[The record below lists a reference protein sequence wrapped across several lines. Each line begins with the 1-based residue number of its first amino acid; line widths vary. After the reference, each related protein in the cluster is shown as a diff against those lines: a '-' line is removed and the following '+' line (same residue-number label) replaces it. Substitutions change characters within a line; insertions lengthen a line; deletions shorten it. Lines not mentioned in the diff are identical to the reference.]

1 MTSRVC
7 ESRKNPMQ
15 NRDVSLRTYPRL
27 APPPPQEGLLAQR
40 GYLIICLAI
49 YGGSLGAAA
58 LLVNLLSRT
67 RYPDIPEHMALAP
80 TLLMSGGAFVV
91 CALLGGLAAYWFGQR
106 DSAPRNIIKW
116 LLIGFGFGVLSPI
129 ITGGTL
135 PLSLVF
141 VELEA
146 GVVSA
151 GEAPVRLINSLF
163 HTPRF
168 AFTHGVFGLF
178 TGMLAGALFGV
189 GALLMYALREFAG
202 GPVARYGPYALAAL
216 LSVAFY
222 AIAALADA
230 PTLARLG

>member
-1 MTSRVC
+1 
-7 ESRKNPMQ
+7 MQ

-27 APPPPQEGLLAQR
+27 APSTVVESRLAQR

-49 YGGSLGAAA
+49 YGGSLGAAS

-67 RYPDIPEHMALAP
+67 KYPNIPEHMTFAP
-80 TLLMSGGAFVV
+80 TLFMSVGAFVV
-91 CALLGGLAAYWFGQR
+91 CAVLGGLIAYWSSKQEGEL
-106 DSAPRNIIKW
+106 RNVIMW
-116 LLIGFGFGVLSPI
+116 LLLGFGFSVLSPI

-146 GVVSA
+146 GVLSM
-151 GEAPVRLINSLF
+151 GEVPVRLSNALF
-163 HTPRF
+163 HIPRF

-189 GALLMYALREFAG
+189 GALVISSLRELG
-202 GPVARYGPYALAAL
+202 GGAVARYGPYVVAVA
-216 LSVAFY
+216 LSVLFY
-222 AIAALADA
+222 AIAVFGDAL
-230 PTLARLG
+230 TLAKLG